1 MPRYYFDIL
10 DDDGLFCDEQGM
22 DLANMDAAVTVA
34 RRTLSDMVRDAFEK
48 AGHADLS
55 IKVRDG
61 AEGPVL
67 LTVRLDTTLE
77 RP

>member
-10 DDDGLFCDEQGM
+10 DDDGLFADEQGM
-22 DLANMDAAVTVA
+22 VLEDMDAAVTVA
-34 RRTLSDMVRDAFEK
+34 RRTLSDMVRDAFENT
-48 AGHADLS
+48 GHADLS

-67 LTVRLDTTLE
+67 LTVKLDTTLE